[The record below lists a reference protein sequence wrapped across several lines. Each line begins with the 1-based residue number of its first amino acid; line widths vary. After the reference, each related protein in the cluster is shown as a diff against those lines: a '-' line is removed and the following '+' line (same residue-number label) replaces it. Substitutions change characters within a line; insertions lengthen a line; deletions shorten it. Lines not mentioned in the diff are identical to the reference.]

1 MGLVYPGLISLKFNV
16 KVITHNRISI
26 FLVTITCG
34 VLVGLKPDVV
44 LAHGFGDRYD
54 LPIPLSFYMMGAAM
68 TVVLSFFFIWVFL

>member
-1 MGLVYPGLISLKFNV
+1 M
-16 KVITHNRISI
+16 
-26 FLVTITCG
+26 
-34 VLVGLKPDVV
+34 GLKPDVV